1 MQISVEK
8 ISELSRKMTVHV
20 PEELIQEK
28 VKARLKSLS
37 REVKLDGFR
46 PGKVPQKVVEKMYG
60 SRVRGEI
67 TGDLV
72 QSSYYDAL
80 KEQDLKP
87 AGPPNI
93 VPVERESGFE
103 YTADF
108 EVYPE
113 ISFAG
118 IEQIEVKKSVVVIE
132 AADIDSMIEVLREQK
147 KEWTTVQRAA
157 QEHDR
162 VTISFSGICDGENF
176 TDGKVESYQVE
187 VGAGQ
192 MIPGFEDNLIGLAVD
207 ANKTFECSFPEEYGN
222 KKLAGK
228 TAEFEVDVIQVE
240 ESVLPE
246 VDTDFIK
253 AYGIEE
259 GDIDTFRKD
268 VEVKMQRELD
278 QTLQGNLKSG
288 VMDGLNEK
296 IMITLPK
303 TLIDQEIEALNK
315 QYTENAKRQ
324 NQGVQDLDLPSDI
337 FEEQAKRRVA
347 LGLILSEIV
356 QKNAI
361 KVDGDRVR
369 STIEDM
375 AISYDHPE
383 EVVNWYYTDESRL
396 QEIEQMVLE
405 NQVVD
410 WVLEQIKVTD
420 ESAGFDEIMNRK

>member
-303 TLIDQEIEALNK
+303 ALIDQEIEALNK

-324 NQGVQDLDLPSDI
+324 NQGVRDLDLPSDI

>member
-324 NQGVQDLDLPSDI
+324 NQGVRDLDLPSDI